1 MERFQF
7 WLSIQFLWHG
17 EYFIQPCFEFL
28 LSMIVEIDTEAFSV
42 FFSHMSAYKVYRMI
56 HLTDEN
62 CRVTTEGTLT
72 RRFWR
77 VNTRVVVKVTLA
89 ARILTLS
96 VTVERREEVRYKET
110 NYNQKNC
117 IFWIWSW
124 EWQQVD
130 NNKLSKSDKKSRPSN
145 QCGSKEVRN
154 KHDEQRTGGKKRY
167 ESDAT
172 KP

>member
-1 MERFQF
+1 MTHKSPTLILNLDFVTIVSDASNSPSSVCNLCTSLSWLHQTGAEKHSLVME
-7 WLSIQFLWHG
+7 IPIG
-17 EYFIQPCFEFL
+17 ATVIT
-28 LSMIVEIDTEAFSV
+28 IG
-42 FFSHMSAYKVYRMI
+42 
-56 HLTDEN
+56 
-62 CRVTTEGTLT
+62 EGTLT
-72 RRFWR
+72 RRFWS

-96 VTVERREEVRYKET
+96 VTVERREEV
-110 NYNQKNC
+110 
-117 IFWIWSW
+117 
-124 EWQQVD
+124 
-130 NNKLSKSDKKSRPSN
+130 SKSDKKSRPSN

>member
-1 MERFQF
+1 
-7 WLSIQFLWHG
+7 
-17 EYFIQPCFEFL
+17 
-28 LSMIVEIDTEAFSV
+28 MIVEIDTETFSV

-72 RRFWR
+72 RRFWS

-117 IFWIWSW
+117 IF
-124 EWQQVD
+124 
-130 NNKLSKSDKKSRPSN
+130 
-145 QCGSKEVRN
+145 
-154 KHDEQRTGGKKRY
+154 
-167 ESDAT
+167 
-172 KP
+172 